1 MIMRKNMLHTVNQ
14 TVHLLRIFEASQ
26 TRHIRLDQ
34 EQYLIGRSSHND
46 IVIDHR
52 AISRQQAVLQRVSVG
67 SSEEYCYR
75 LQDGRALQRPST
87 NGTTINCLQY
97 QEKDLQS
104 GDKIIFGTVIYAV
117 YEVISVPIGGD
128 IISGTFPSSSLQN
141 LEISKDSA
149 RQTLIGLSQ
158 LELNTIPTD
167 LIREE
172 DEMKTTSLLDTHQF
186 SSLKSNRRPTSLLS
200 Q

>member
-1 MIMRKNMLHTVNQ
+1 MLHTVNQ

-26 TRHIRLDQ
+26 TLQIRLDQ

-52 AISRQQAVLQRVSVG
+52 AISRQQAVLQRVSVD

-75 LQDGRALQRPST
+75 LQDGRTLQSPST
-87 NGTTINCLQY
+87 NGTTINCLQCR
-97 QEKDLQS
+97 EKNLQS

-117 YEVISVPIGGD
+117 YEVILVPVGD
-128 IISGTFPSSSLQN
+128 DIVSGSFPSSSLRN
-141 LEISKDSA
+141 LDTSKDSA

-158 LELNTIPTD
+158 LELTTIPTD
-167 LIREE
+167 LSHQE

-186 SSLKSNRRPTSLLS
+186 SSLQSNRRSTSPERKML
-200 Q
+200 